1 MQQGLP
7 SRLMDRLLPAGS
19 KITLYTGAEK
29 VNVLT
34 WIPIDPDDPTLDKIW
49 TPIEPL

>member
-1 MQQGLP
+1 VV
-7 SRLMDRLLPAGS
+7 PAGS

-49 TPIEPL
+49 TPIDPL